1 MLADLRG
8 RINIH
13 AEYQRG
19 SVWSEPQQ
27 QLLIDSILRGY
38 DLPKIFLR
46 RLPDGTEL
54 LFDVVD
60 GVQRLTAIWRFLAD
74 EYPLLKNYP
83 CPGFESLGGKQWSK
97 FPQDAKD
104 RLEFAKIT
112 VTEIEDATDDDI
124 RELFRRLQQG
134 EPLNAAETRNA
145 IAGSVRDF
153 VAETLSPHPFWQH
166 TGLSQKR
173 FGWHE
178 MSAIVLA
185 LVRAQ
190 RPTGLKGADLLKLYE
205 DESFDPHGR
214 DANRAHHLLNQLDA
228 IAEIEPGAV
237 RTRWGVADLLLAL
250 MELDQR
256 GIPCPAPS
264 DMMTFFKHFE
274 NERRE
279 GAAELADLRST
290 IVELASD
297 EIRQEDLE
305 IPNIKLDMLTYL
317 NAFTREG
324 ATEKNVETRAK
335 VMVARLLQHF
345 QDSST

>member
-74 EYPLLKNYP
+74 EYPLLRHYP
-83 CPGFESLGGKQWSK
+83 YPGLESLGGNRWSEL
-97 FPQDAKD
+97 PPDARD

-112 VTEIEDATDDDI
+112 VTELEDASDDDI

-145 IAGSVRDF
+145 IAGPVRDF
-153 VAETLSPHPFWQH
+153 VAERLSHHQLWQY
-166 TGLSQKR
+166 TGLTQKR
-173 FGWHE
+173 MGWHE

-185 LVRAQ
+185 LIRANG
-190 RPTGLKGADLLKLYE
+190 PTGLKGADLIKLYE
-205 DESFDPHGR
+205 DDSFDSDGR
-214 DANRAHHLLNQLDA
+214 DANRTVDFLNQLADIARTEPRA
-228 IAEIEPGAV
+228 I
-237 RTRWGVADLLLAL
+237 RTRWGGTDLLLSL
-250 MELDQR
+250 MELDR
-256 GIPCPAPS
+256 RNIPAPES
-264 DMMTFFKHFE
+264 RKTMIFFKEFE
-274 NERRE
+274 QERRE
-279 GAAELADLRST
+279 GAAELSDLRST
-290 IVELASD
+290 VVELASD
-297 EIRQEDLE
+297 EISQEDLE
-305 IPNIKLDMLTYL
+305 IPDIKIDMLTYL

-324 ATEKNVETRAK
+324 ATATNVEIRAK
-335 VMVARLLQHF
+335 VMVSRLLGQL
-345 QDSST
+345 QDQSQ